1 MSTRPDPAPGRDP
14 PLIPVPRWDDRDE
27 QRHQKVGSRGGK
39 PRTNTTTSDTTNDDE
54 EDDVTVIAF
63 SMTPTVPLPTF
74 IARELAILI
83 VRTIRRRGA
92 DNPDTDRGSR
102 MLEAATGVRPSLGAQ
117 RRHYDIAQNERQAPP
132 GSKPATHM
140 RHLAVRAW
148 SLIQQDDRREF
159 LGQTEGAI
167 RKLSSL
173 LERHALLAARKKLG
187 ASVYEVISTGSLLKR
202 ERKEVQYFS

>member
-92 DNPDTDRGSR
+92 DNPLTYKYRGWSR
-102 MLEAATGVRPSLGAQ
+102 MLEAAAYVPHWELSDGTRTK
-117 RRHYDIAQNERQAPP
+117 RTP
-132 GSKPATHM
+132 GSSWVQASHAHASPRCEGVEPHSAGRPARIVRTNRG
-140 RHLAVRAW
+140 RHPKALQPFSSDMHCLLQERNLE
-148 SLIQQDDRREF
+148 SL
-159 LGQTEGAI
+159 
-167 RKLSSL
+167 
-173 LERHALLAARKKLG
+173 
-187 ASVYEVISTGSLLKR
+187 STKSNYG
-202 ERKEVQYFS
+202 